1 MKMQRCPLCHNHCPI
16 DSLSCSKGKK
26 HFVSE
31 ADKKQDKKQEK
42 KHDKVQ
48 EERKD
53 TKKIKEYEKKDDLYS
68 LLRTCGHYLH
78 HYAGK
83 SDGQAENPELFQ
95 ALDEQQKKEL
105 QASLKILKE
114 SWKK

>member
-1 MKMQRCPLCHNHCPI
+1 
-16 DSLSCSKGKK
+16 
-26 HFVSE
+26 V
-31 ADKKQDKKQEK
+31 QEK
-42 KHDKVQ
+42 
-48 EERKD
+48 RKD
-53 TKKIKEYEKKDDLYS
+53 TKKIKEYEQKDDLYS

-78 HYAGK
+78 HHAGK

-95 ALDEQQKKEL
+95 VLDEQQKKEL

>member
-1 MKMQRCPLCHNHCPI
+1 
-16 DSLSCSKGKK
+16 
-26 HFVSE
+26 
-31 ADKKQDKKQEK
+31 
-42 KHDKVQ
+42 VQ

-78 HYAGK
+78 HHAGK
-83 SDGQAENPELFQ
+83 SDGQKENPELFQ